1 VRLRD
6 GSSCTGELPAIAATT
21 TAAAAATA
29 SAITPIATAATTTT
43 AAGTFRLGPG
53 FVHVDGASA
62 NLRAVERGDC
72 FLAVFVAGHFYE
84 SETAG
89 AACVTIGHDAN
100 AIHLSV
106 PFKNLSQF
114 FLAGI
119 EAKVPYKNV
128 LHASSSALSCRKCEL
143 DADDLRTNKN
153 KLAKS
158 CRSWLQVECGG
169 QYSK

>member
-1 VRLRD
+1 VWFRE
-6 GSSCTGELPAIAATT
+6 GSSWTGELPAIAATATAT
-21 TAAAAATA
+21 TAATA
-29 SAITPIATAATTTT
+29 SAVTPIATAATT
-43 AAGTFRLGPG
+43 AATGTFRLGPG

-62 NLRAVERGDC
+62 NLRAVESGDR
-72 FLAVFVAGHFYE
+72 FLAVFIAGHFHE

-89 AACVTIGHDAN
+89 AACVAIGHDAN

-119 EAKVPYKNV
+119 EAKVPYKDV

>member
-1 VRLRD
+1 MCGFAKDQPRTR
-6 GSSCTGELPAIAATT
+6 ELPAIAATT
-21 TAAAAATA
+21 TTAATA
-29 SAITPIATAATTTT
+29 SAVAPVAATAASTT
-43 AAGTFRLGPG
+43 AGALGLRPS
-53 FVHVDGASA
+53 FVDVDRAST
-62 NLRAVERGDC
+62 NLRTVQRSDG
-72 FLAVFVAGHFYE
+72 FFAVFIAGHFNE

-89 AACVTIGHDAN
+89 ATRVTIGHDAN
-100 AIHLSV
+100 AIHLPVS
-106 PFKNLSQF
+106 FKNLSQF

-119 EAKVPYKNV
+119 EAEVPYKDV